1 MHKNFE
7 VLDLPHLLLAFVY
20 RVTLGV
26 DVGIANGKT
35 RRAGVHFI
43 KSLSRLGIM

>member
-1 MHKNFE
+1 MLKNFE

-20 RVTLGV
+20 LVILGV
-26 DVGIANGKT
+26 DVGIASGKM

-43 KSLSRLGIM
+43 KSPSRLDIM